1 MNLVL
6 KVVLVALPLVVAFHS
21 SSASA
26 CGCFAQPSVTVS
38 DAVVQA
44 GERILFAVDNGTVTA
59 HIQIQYSGNA
69 QDFGWLL
76 PLPSVPVVDVGTDEL
91 FAQLIGK
98 TTPRY
103 SVTGVSPSAC
113 QPPSLGCSPSAP
125 IARAAT
131 PTEQAPESPL
141 VVASSVGPYDYAVLK
156 ADDKTAMLGWL
167 NTNRFFVPATSDEAL
182 APYLRP
188 GAYFLALKLRS
199 GASTGQIRPIVL
211 KYASELPMIPI
222 TLTSIGAV
230 PNMGIQV
237 WVLGNARAIPR
248 NYSHVEL
255 NDALLDWENG
265 VKNYAEIVRRAVA
278 EAAGKHAF
286 VTEYAGSSAV
296 MREALAP
303 FGRFRNNEASF
314 AALTTPGDF
323 VGALFLDEGYET
335 PVTAPAGGAMPVRT
349 LAPAVRAAVLAVVP
363 LPPGFPARGI
373 SEDQFLANLGFYLGE
388 HRRTFPDDFT
398 GWQTTFEPAALAR
411 TIFREHVMPLLEAN
425 AIFAKY
431 PKLTRLFTTL
441 SPEDMNKDPV
451 FSFNAALPDVPLLRS
466 AFLQANCSAPSR
478 PTLVTAQGWRRTA
491 TGSSPAF
498 ATVPAARR
506 IEVLSEEGPPT
517 VSTDNDLAI
526 DRQFDNVTPPP
537 GGCSTVDTSSVV
549 LLWPLL
555 VLRLRRRSRR

>member
-6 KVVLVALPLVVAFHS
+6 KVVLVALPLVVAFHPAT
-21 SSASA
+21 ASA

-59 HIQIQYSGNA
+59 HIQIQYAGPPRE
-69 QDFGWLL
+69 FGWLL
-76 PLPSVPVVDVGTDEL
+76 PLPSVPVVELGTDEL
-91 FAQLIGK
+91 FTQLVAR
-98 TTPRY
+98 TAPRY
-103 SVTGVSPSAC
+103 LLTGVDPSAC
-113 QPPSLGCSPSAP
+113 RPPSLGCSPSAP
-125 IARAAT
+125 LLRAA
-131 PTEQAPESPL
+131 PQTEQAPDSPL
-141 VVASSVGPYDYAVLK
+141 VVRASIGPYDYAVLK
-156 ADDKTAMLGWL
+156 ADDKTAMLDWL

-188 GAYFLALKLRS
+188 GASFLALKLRP

-265 VKNYAEIVRRAVA
+265 VKNYAEVVTRAVA
-278 EAAGKHAF
+278 EAPGKHAF
-286 VTEYAGSSAV
+286 VTEYAGSSEV

-303 FGRFRNNEASF
+303 FGRFRTNEASF
-314 AALTTPGDF
+314 AALTNPGDF
-323 VGALFLDEGYET
+323 VGALFLDEGYQT
-335 PVTAPAGGAMPVRT
+335 QVTATAGGAMPLRT
-349 LAPAVRAAVLAVVP
+349 LAPAVRAAVLAMVP

-373 SEDQFLANLGFYLGE
+373 SEDQFLANLSFYLGE

-398 GWQTTFEPAALAR
+398 GWQTTFEPAGLAR

-441 SPEDMNKDPV
+441 SPEDMNTDPV
-451 FSFNAALPDVPLLRS
+451 FSFNASLPDVPLLRS
-466 AFLQANCSAPSR
+466 AFLQANCSSPSR

-491 TGSSPAF
+491 TGSSPAPG
-498 ATVPAARR
+498 TGPVARR

-517 VSTDNDLAI
+517 VTADNDLAI

>member
-1 MNLVL
+1 M
-6 KVVLVALPLVVAFHS
+6 
-21 SSASA
+21 
-26 CGCFAQPSVTVS
+26 S

-59 HIQIQYSGNA
+59 HIQIQYSGSA
-69 QDFGWLL
+69 KDFGWLL
-76 PLPSVPVVDVGTDEL
+76 PLPSVPVVEVGTDEL
-91 FAQLIGK
+91 FAQLLGK

-113 QPPSLGCSPSAP
+113 QPPSISLGCSSPSVTTDRVANQ
-125 IARAAT
+125 
-131 PTEQAPESPL
+131 TEQPPDGPL
-141 VVASSVGPYDYAVLK
+141 VIASSVGPYDYAVLK
-156 ADDKTAMLGWL
+156 ADDKTAMLDWL

-255 NDALLDWENG
+255 NDALLDWENR
-265 VKNYAEIVRRAVA
+265 VKNYAEIVTKAVA
-278 EAAGKHAF
+278 EAPGKHAF
-286 VTEYAGSSAV
+286 VTEYAGPSDL
-296 MREALAP
+296 MREVLVSP
-303 FGRFRNNEASF
+303 DRFRISEAGL
-314 AALTTPGDF
+314 AALTKPEEF
-323 VGALFLDEGYET
+323 VLALFQRGFAAPISQRISGPT
-335 PVTAPAGGAMPVRT
+335 PLPTLPA
-349 LAPAVRAAVLAVVP
+349 AVRSLVLTALP

-373 SEDQFLANLGFYLGE
+373 SEDAYLADITFYLGE
-388 HRRTFPDDFT
+388 HRRSFPEDFI
-398 GWQTTFEPAALAR
+398 GWQTAFDPPALAR
-411 TIFREHVMPLLEAN
+411 AIYREHVTPLVEAN
-425 AIFAKY
+425 ALFWKY
-431 PKLTRLFTTL
+431 PKLTRFFTTL
-441 SPEDMNKDPV
+441 SPEDMTKDPV
-451 FSFNAALPDVPLLRS
+451 FSFNASLPDVPLLRS
-466 AFLQANCSAPSR
+466 AVLQANCSAPSR

-491 TGSSPAF
+491 TGSSP
-498 ATVPAARR
+498 TPGTGPAARR

-517 VSTDNDLAI
+517 VSIDNDLAI

>member
-6 KVVLVALPLVVAFHS
+6 KFVLVTLPFVVAFQP

-103 SVTGVSPSAC
+103 SVTGVSC
-113 QPPSLGCSPSAP
+113 QPPSLGCGPSAP
-125 IARAAT
+125 IAGAAT
-131 PTEQAPESPL
+131 QNEQPPDGPL
-141 VVASSVGPYDYAVLK
+141 VIASSVGPYDYAVLK
-156 ADDKTAMLGWL
+156 ADDKTAMLAWL

-199 GASTGQIRPIVL
+199 GAWTGQIRPIVL
-211 KYASELPMIPI
+211 KYASELPVIPI

-248 NYSHVEL
+248 NFSHVEL
-255 NDALLDWENG
+255 NDALLDWENR
-265 VKNYAEIVRRAVA
+265 VKNYADVVTKAVA
-278 EAAGKHAF
+278 EAPGKHAF
-286 VTEYAGSSAV
+286 VTEYAGPSEV
-296 MREALAP
+296 MREVLVSP
-303 FGRFRNNEASF
+303 DRFRLSEARL
-314 AALTTPGDF
+314 AALTKPEEF
-323 VGALFLDEGYET
+323 VLALFQQGFAAPFSER
-335 PVTAPAGGAMPVRT
+335 TAGAMPLPTLPTTVRG
-349 LAPAVRAAVLAVVP
+349 LVLTALP

-373 SEDQFLANLGFYLGE
+373 SEDAYLANITFYLGE
-388 HRRTFPDDFT
+388 HRRSFPEDFT
-398 GWQTTFEPAALAR
+398 GWQMAFDPPTLAR
-411 TIFREHVMPLLEAN
+411 AIYREHVTPLVEAN
-425 AIFAKY
+425 VLFWKY
-431 PKLTRLFTTL
+431 SKLTRLFTTL
-441 SPEDMNKDPV
+441 SPGDMTKDPV
-451 FSFNAALPDVPLLRS
+451 FSFNASLPDVPLLRS
-466 AFLQANCSAPSR
+466 ASLQANCSAPSR

-491 TGSSPAF
+491 TGSAPTF
-498 ATVPAARR
+498 TTVPAARR

-517 VSTDNDLAI
+517 LTTDNEYEI
-526 DRQFDNVTPPP
+526 DRQFDNVTPPV
-537 GGCSTVDTSSVV
+537 GGCSTVDVSSVS

-555 VLRLRRRSRR
+555 VLRLRRTRSRR